1 MEASERKYKPIGEG
15 IQYFRKRA
23 KLSQEDLARSLLV
36 SRQTVS
42 LWETGQTMP
51 TIDNLIR
58 LREIFGVSVDDIL
71 SGSYELGSREV
82 KAEQSHSEPDERYTF
97 EFKKEEISDMRRRAM
112 IPPVILTAA
121 GISLLLLSLIIGL
134 TWRAR
139 KYTDGFLLGA
149 FLTLGVTMAFLGFV
163 CLRRGLRKCKR
174 LALLEQTVYRYE
186 LYGDSAVVE
195 AQQGTERYMEVIPL
209 DGSTLLTEGGGFFTF
224 IFRGRRYYIRE
235 ADVPENSSLRE
246 LVNKEK

>member
-1 MEASERKYKPIGEG
+1 MEATDRKYKPIGEG

-71 SGSYELGSREV
+71 SGSYELGAKGL

-97 EFKKEEISDMRRRAM
+97 EFKSAEIKDMRRRAM
-112 IPPVILTAA
+112 LPSTVLCAVGAVLFLASLVAALTVRYAPY
-121 GISLLLLSLIIGL
+121 GIGI
-134 TWRAR
+134 
-139 KYTDGFLLGA
+139 LLGVMLSFGLA
-149 FLTLGVTMAFLGFV
+149 VTAVGGVGV
-163 CLRRGLRKCKR
+163 RRGLRKCRKIWI
-174 LALLEQTVYRYE
+174 LAQSVYRYE
-186 LYGDSAVVE
+186 LYGDSTVVE
-195 AQQGTERYMEVIPL
+195 VQQGDERYMEVIPL
-209 DGSTLLTEGGGFFTF
+209 NGSAHLTEGGGFFTLVF
-224 IFRGRRYYIRE
+224 CGRRYYIRSD
-235 ADVPENSSLRE
+235 DVPEDSSLRE
-246 LVNKEK
+246 LVSGVK